1 MFDVIVPVFKT
12 NPELVRTCLTSLR
25 NQKFK
30 DFEVWVVD
38 GTPADHERYAG
49 IQEVYQEFED
59 SDIAFHFLTQTG
71 KGVSQA
77 RNQAIAKGNRP
88 YIAFLDSDDLW
99 YSERLLWASLDLPD
113 RPEEQVLWWG
123 VMNVTKTLTGMS
135 GNDYSTNRL
144 AGFISEEDW
153 TRFQT
158 NWEPGQDYFFS
169 ALRPI
174 MTSSCVIRRS
184 RFEEIGGFEQDLF
197 FGEDTN
203 LWMRMMGNP
212 METSDDSQLYRLSYE
227 PDLIGYYHCHDEQT
241 TAGGIQ
247 TAAND
252 ETEASST
259 VVHRIMEQKKQQV
272 LLHIGPEQVAA
283 LPGFEPRYGE
293 SFRQKSEYWNWL
305 LTTYRDSQ
313 VFNSTGLQL
322 L

>member
-77 RNQAIAKGNRP
+77 RNQAIAAGSRP

-113 RPEEQVLWWG
+113 RPSEQVLWWG

-135 GNDYSTNRL
+135 GESYSTNRL
-144 AGFISEEDW
+144 AGFLSEEDW

-158 NWEPGQDYFFS
+158 NWEPGQDYFFA

-174 MTSSCVIRRS
+174 MTSACIIRRN
-184 RFEEIGGFEQDLF
+184 RFEAIGGFDETLY
-197 FGEDTN
+197 FGEDTDC
-203 LWMRMMGNP
+203 WMRMAGNP
-212 METSDDSQLYRLSYE
+212 LNGSDALYRVSYE
-227 PDLIGYYHCHDEQT
+227 PDLIGYYHCHEEQT

-247 TAAND
+247 SFIG
-252 ETEASST
+252 SSENQQQ
-259 VVHRIMEQKKQQV
+259 ILAEIQAQKRQQV
-272 LLHIGPEQVAA
+272 LLHISPDEVAQLPRFLERYSESWEQN
-283 LPGFEPRYGE
+283 RD
-293 SFRQKSEYWNWL
+293 YWNWL